1 MTAQAAPQAIREDRV
16 LEVENLRVSFPSGR
30 GETVSVVKGVSFGM
44 SRGEALAIVGESGS
58 GKTMTSLSLLGL
70 VPSPGVVQAD
80 RIVVDGIDV
89 ANLGRRQW
97 PAVRGKNI
105 AMVFQDALS
114 GLNPVRTVGSTLVE
128 AIRRHQDLSRDEA
141 KTLAIRTFRS
151 VGIPEAEARFEVYP
165 HQLSGGLRQRVMIG
179 LAVVNRPSVVV
190 ADEPTTALDA
200 TIQAQILEL
209 LEEIV
214 SDAALILVTHDLGV
228 AASICDRVAVMY
240 AGRFVEI
247 GPVDDVLSMPRHPYT
262 SGLLAAVPR
271 FERRKKALVPIA
283 GTPPSPEE
291 VGEWCAFAPRCT
303 RALERCSVERP
314 PLGALDGHPVAC
326 WNPVER

>member
-105 AMVFQDALS
+105 AMVFQDA
-114 GLNPVRTVGSTLVE
+114 
-128 AIRRHQDLSRDEA
+128 
-141 KTLAIRTFRS
+141 
-151 VGIPEAEARFEVYP
+151 
-165 HQLSGGLRQRVMIG
+165 
-179 LAVVNRPSVVV
+179 
-190 ADEPTTALDA
+190 
-200 TIQAQILEL
+200 
-209 LEEIV
+209 
-214 SDAALILVTHDLGV
+214 
-228 AASICDRVAVMY
+228 
-240 AGRFVEI
+240 
-247 GPVDDVLSMPRHPYT
+247 
-262 SGLLAAVPR
+262 
-271 FERRKKALVPIA
+271 
-283 GTPPSPEE
+283 
-291 VGEWCAFAPRCT
+291 
-303 RALERCSVERP
+303 
-314 PLGALDGHPVAC
+314 
-326 WNPVER
+326 